1 MKILLANVAHP
12 AIGSRL
18 AGEHLPPLGLL
29 AVGGPLIDAG
39 HRVRLLDGDFHNT
52 GISTLAEQICAEQ
65 PEALLLGHSGSTSA
79 QPVLDALSRLVR
91 AQCPE
96 MRIIL
101 GGVHPSFHWQEIL
114 QYQPQYDCIV
124 CGEGEETT
132 RQLIQVLESGAS
144 LNSLRGIAWRKNG
157 VPICNAPAE
166 PIADLDA
173 YRVGWELM
181 AGYGYTYWGRF
192 PAVLY
197 QFSRGC
203 SHACTYCGQRLF
215 WRSWR
220 CRSPQRAAEE
230 LAMLHRDFGIRVVN
244 FADESPADDQAAWRT
259 FLEALIAQS
268 LNLILVGSIRADH
281 IVRDA
286 DFLHLYK
293 QAGFERFLLGIE
305 GYNEQV
311 LCAIKKHSNMDKDQA
326 AIRLLRQHGIISMA
340 TYAVGFGDEGI
351 RDLFRTLKSLLR
363 YDPDQIQFV
372 YATPLRWT
380 PYYETVKERTVLLP
394 DQRKWDFRHQV
405 LVSRRLPA
413 WLLILLVKSIE
424 GIMQTRPKALYRLFF
439 QRDRRLRAAMFWYSW
454 IGRRVWFYELFQF
467 FWVEKRAQRKIT
479 VEDFWDRSAGRRAG

>member
-1 MKILLANVAHP
+1 MKAFLVNVAHP

-39 HRVRLLDGDFHNT
+39 HEVRLLDGDLHNT
-52 GISTLAEQICAEQ
+52 PNATLAERICAAQ
-65 PEALLLGHSGSTSA
+65 PDLLLLGHSGSTSA
-79 QPVLDALSRLVR
+79 QPVIDALSRLVR
-91 AQCPE
+91 AQCPK
-96 MRIIL
+96 MQIIL
-101 GGVHPSFHWQEIL
+101 GGVHPSFHWQAIL
-114 QYQPQYDCIV
+114 RQQPQYDCIV

-132 RQLIQVLESGAS
+132 LRLVQALERGMS
-144 LNSLRGIAWRKNG
+144 LDRLPGIAWRKAG
-157 VPICNAPAE
+157 TPVCNAPAE

-181 AGYGYTYWGRF
+181 AGHRYTYWGHF

-215 WRSWR
+215 WRTWR
-220 CRSPQRAAEE
+220 HRDPQRAAEE
-230 LAMLHRDFGIRVVN
+230 LAMLRRNFGIRVVN
-244 FADESPADDQAAWRT
+244 FADESPADDQAVWRA
-259 FLEALIAQS
+259 FLEALIAQD

-293 QAGFERFLLGIE
+293 KAGFERFLLGIE
-305 GYNEQV
+305 GYNETV
-311 LCAIKKHSNMDKDQA
+311 LRSIKKHSSMDKDQE
-326 AIRLLRQHGIISMA
+326 AIRLLRRHGIISMA
-340 TYAVGFGDEGI
+340 TYAVGFGDESI
-351 RDLFRTLKSLLR
+351 RDFYHTLKNLLR

-380 PYYETVKERTVLLP
+380 PYYETVKEREILLP
-394 DQRKWDFRHQV
+394 DQRKWDFRHQI
-405 LVSRRLPA
+405 LASRRLPA
-413 WLLILLVKSIE
+413 WLVMLLVKLME

-467 FWVEKRAQRKIT
+467 FFVDKRAQQQIT
-479 VEDFWDRSAGRRAG
+479 VEDFWDRGSR

>member
-1 MKILLANVAHP
+1 MKALLVNVAHP

-39 HRVRLLDGDFHNT
+39 HEVCLLDGDLHNT
-52 GISTLAEQICAEQ
+52 PNATLAERICAAQ
-65 PEALLLGHSGSTSA
+65 PDLLLLGHSGSTSA
-79 QPVLDALSRLVR
+79 QPVIDALSRLVR
-91 AQCPE
+91 AQCPK
-96 MRIIL
+96 MQIIL

-114 QYQPQYDCIV
+114 RQQPQYDCIV

-132 RQLIQVLESGAS
+132 LRLVQALERGIS
-144 LNSLRGIAWRKNG
+144 LDRLPGIAWRKAG
-157 VPICNAPAE
+157 TPVCNAPAE

-181 AGYGYTYWGRF
+181 AGHRYTYWGRF

-215 WRSWR
+215 WRFWR
-220 CRSPQRAAEE
+220 HRDPQRAAEE
-230 LAMLHRDFGIRVVN
+230 LAMLRQNFGIRVVN
-244 FADESPADDQAAWRT
+244 FADESPADDQAVWRA
-259 FLEALIAQS
+259 FLEALIAQD

-293 QAGFERFLLGIE
+293 KAGFERFLLGIE
-305 GYNEQV
+305 GYNETV
-311 LCAIKKHSNMDKDQA
+311 LRAIKKHSSMDKDQE
-326 AIRLLRQHGIISMA
+326 AIRLLRRHGIISMA
-340 TYAVGFGDEGI
+340 TYAVGFGDESV
-351 RDLFRTLKSLLR
+351 RDFYHTLNSLLR

-380 PYYETVKERTVLLP
+380 PYYETVKEREILLP
-394 DQRKWDFRHQV
+394 DQRKWDFRHQI
-405 LVSRRLPA
+405 LASRRLPA
-413 WLLILLVKSIE
+413 WLVMILVKLME

-467 FWVEKRAQRKIT
+467 FFVDKRAQRKIT
-479 VEDFWDRSAGRRAG
+479 VKDFWDRGSG